1 MKPIVYTC
9 VYGDYDDLKDQPD
22 IGADY
27 ICFTDNPYPP
37 HQHGLIKV
45 IGVYNGII

>member
-1 MKPIVYTC
+1 MNRKTAVEGFKAY
-9 VYGDYDDLKDQPD
+9 
-22 IGADY
+22 
-27 ICFTDNPYPP
+27 DNPYPP